1 MEYSVWNDM
10 MSRISKFQ
18 KLAESLGCKDAM
30 NKIVTEVVVPTGK
43 KNKQIFEIVPIYI
56 SVFLG
61 DYFKNLVKF
70 KIWDKMKNDF

>member
-1 MEYSVWNDM
+1 MEKLLKAFFNKIKFKLMRGYTGEMEYSVWNDM

-43 KNKQIFEIVPIYI
+43 KNEQNFEIVRYI
-56 SVFLG
+56 
-61 DYFKNLVKF
+61 
-70 KIWDKMKNDF
+70 

>member
-1 MEYSVWNDM
+1 MRGYTGEMEYSVWNDM

-43 KNKQIFEIVPIYI
+43 KNKLFFQIPEKIIH
-56 SVFLG
+56 
-61 DYFKNLVKF
+61 KF
-70 KIWDKMKNDF
+70 